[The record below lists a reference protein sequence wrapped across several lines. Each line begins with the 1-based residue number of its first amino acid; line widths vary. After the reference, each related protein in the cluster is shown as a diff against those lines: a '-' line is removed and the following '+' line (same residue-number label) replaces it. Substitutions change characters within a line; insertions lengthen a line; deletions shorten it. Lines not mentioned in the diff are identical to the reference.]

1 MPPEQV
7 LGDLNGHLP
16 AGFGRHSS
24 QENVLGI
31 QQQHLFVMRQQAH
44 LATLVVHSVV
54 DESNPND
61 SIESGPGIGPSV
73 STSVLK

>member
-1 MPPEQV
+1 MQPEQV

-16 AGFGRHSS
+16 PASDATRARRMSWDSAAALVRHAPT
-24 QENVLGI
+24 G
-31 QQQHLFVMRQQAH
+31 A

-61 SIESGPGIGPSV
+61 SIESGPDRYIRL
-73 STSVLK
+73 TSVLK